1 MMMVSM
7 ACSSELSRE
16 EGILQSQGLGG
27 WGMLSVTPAGFFQF
41 RPQQPSAR
49 TEPETILGFAQGTG
63 DPDEED
69 EGSQLWNK
77 IHVAPQ
83 PPGSSDRVTTGRVL
97 GA

>member
-1 MMMVSM
+1 MSCPGRGGSCG
-7 ACSSELSRE
+7 AK
-16 EGILQSQGLGG
+16 GGGG
-27 WGMLSVTPAGFFQF
+27 WGTLSATPAGFFQL

-83 PPGSSDRVTTGRVL
+83 LQGSSDRVTTGRVL